1 MLCFCAEAMCWSY
14 EAEAVG
20 REARGS
26 HEAGLE
32 GAFPARCRPA
42 LSGAWFPV
50 SGLSVAAGLVEQDCF
65 LPVWEQ
71 KIKMRVLGFKT
82 YTEGNYPS

>member
-1 MLCFCAEAMCWSY
+1 MFCFHAKAVCRSY

-20 REARGS
+20 REAWAS
-26 HEAGLE
+26 HEAGLA
-32 GAFPARCRPA
+32 GAFPAHCRPA

-50 SGLSVAAGLVEQDCF
+50 SGLSVAAGLIEQDCF

-71 KIKMRVLGFKT
+71 KIKMRVLHFKT
-82 YTEGNYPS
+82 